1 MAAQSFW
8 QWAQEEPTRLALVT
22 PEGQRL
28 TFGELGARVNAVS
41 HGLLALG
48 LEQGDTVAIQL
59 GNEPAWV
66 EVFMAVH
73 QIGLYLTAINYHL
86 SAEETAYILENSEAK
101 VFIAN
106 ARYAQQ
112 AAGAVERIHCDRQR
126 CFATQGTIEGF
137 RPYEDLLAGQPTAPP
152 EHRQAGSLMLYTSGT
167 TGRPKGVRRALSGR
181 SPEEDAAITQ
191 LLGMLFDI
199 TPGTGVHL
207 VTGPLYHA
215 APGTFG
221 MSALHMGQTLVL
233 MDKWTPEDTLRL
245 IQEEGVTVTHMVP
258 TMFNRLLKLP
268 EQERKRYDVSSLRSV
283 IHAAAPCPVDTKKA
297 MLDWWGPVIYE
308 YYGATEG
315 GGTYVK
321 PHEWI
326 KKPGTVG
333 QPWPGSTI
341 KILDDQGKELPP
353 YETGTIYMSSALA
366 SFEYF
371 KDKEK
376 TAANR
381 KGDLF
386 TVGDMGY
393 LDEDG
398 WLFISDR
405 KADMI
410 ISGGVNI
417 YPAEIEAVLHQHP
430 KVADVAVFG
439 VPDEDWGESVKAV
452 VETVPGVAH
461 SPELAEELR
470 QYVHDRMAHYKVPRS
485 FEFIDQLPRYPTGK
499 LYKRLLRDKYWQGRE
514 RKV

>member
-8 QWAQEEPTRLALVT
+8 QWAQEDPQRLALVT
-22 PEGQRL
+22 PEGQKL

-48 LEQGDTVAIQL
+48 LKRGDTVAIQL

-66 EVFMAVH
+66 EVYMAVH
-73 QIGLYLTAINYHL
+73 QIGMYLTAINYHL
-86 SAEETAYILENSEAK
+86 SADETAYILENCEAK

-112 AAGAVERIHCDRQR
+112 AAGAVERTRFDPQR
-126 CFATQGTIEGF
+126 CFATGGTIEGF
-137 RPYEDLLAGQPTAPP
+137 RPYEELLAGQPTTPP
-152 EHRQAGSLMLYTSGT
+152 EHREAGSLMLYTSGT

-181 SPEEDAAITQ
+181 SPDEDAAIAQ

-199 TPGTGVHL
+199 PAGSGAHL

-215 APGTFG
+215 APGAFG
-221 MSALHMGQTLVL
+221 MNALHMGQTLVL

-245 IQEEGVTVTHMVP
+245 IQEESVTVSHMVP
-258 TMFNRLLKLP
+258 TMFNRLLKMP
-268 EQERKRYDVSSLRSV
+268 EAERKRYDVSSLKSV

-297 MLDWWGPVIYE
+297 MLEWWGPVIYE

-321 PHEWI
+321 PQEWV

-353 YETGTIYMSSALA
+353 YETGTIYMSSVLA

-376 TAANR
+376 TDANR
-381 KGDLF
+381 KGELF

-417 YPAEIEAVLHQHP
+417 YPAEIEAVLQQHP
-430 KVADVAVFG
+430 KVGDVAVFG
-439 VPDEDWGESVKAV
+439 VPDEDWGEAVKAV

-470 QYVHDRMAHYKVPRS
+470 QYVYDRMAHYKVPRS
-485 FEFIDQLPRYPTGK
+485 FEFMDQLPRYPTGK